1 MRRAEIFVN
10 NVVAGILTER
20 EDGSFVFQYH
30 PDYFSNPSCSA
41 ISLTM
46 PKTEKEFTSKT
57 LFPFFSN
64 MLSEG
69 VNRRIQ
75 ARNFKIDEEDD
86 FGLLLA
92 TAQNDVI
99 GAITIENA

>member
-1 MRRAEIFVN
+1 MRRAKIFVN
-10 NVVAGILTER
+10 NVVAGTLTER

-30 PDYFSNPSCSA
+30 QDYFSNPSCSA

-46 PKTEKEFTSKT
+46 PKTEKEYTSKT

-69 VNRRIQ
+69 NNKRIQ
-75 ARNFKIDEEDD
+75 TQKYKIDEEDD

-99 GAITIENA
+99 GAITIEKA